1 VSFEP
6 ARWRDRESRR
16 HLNGH
21 NQRNAGVEQ
30 VGNPD
35 HDAGHMIRPGI
46 AAVALALVVN
56 GQATIW
62 FVMVRHIKRNFGGGM
77 GGLMRRPSR

>member
-1 VSFEP
+1 
-6 ARWRDRESRR
+6 
-16 HLNGH
+16 
-21 NQRNAGVEQ
+21 
-30 VGNPD
+30 
-35 HDAGHMIRPGI
+35 MIRPGI